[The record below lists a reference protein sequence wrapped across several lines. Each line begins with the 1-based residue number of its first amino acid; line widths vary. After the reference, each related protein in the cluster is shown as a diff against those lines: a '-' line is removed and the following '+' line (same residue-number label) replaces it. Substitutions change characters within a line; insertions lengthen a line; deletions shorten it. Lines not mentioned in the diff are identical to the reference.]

1 MYDAILLPTDGSNT
15 AMDAA
20 KHAYSLGE
28 QYDATVHVLAV
39 VEQSERASI
48 VGQGEEKLETLSEV
62 GSDSTQRLVDEA
74 RSRNIDAVGA
84 VEVGNPDRTILTYAT
99 EHSIDVIVMGTH
111 GRSGIGRFLRGS
123 VTERVIRDGG
133 VPVLAVQR

>member
-1 MYDAILLPTDGSNT
+1 MYEAILLPTDGSNA

-39 VEQSERASI
+39 VERSERASI

-84 VEVGNPDRTILTYAT
+84 VEVGNPHRTILTYAT

-123 VTERVIRDGG
+123 VTERVIRDGD